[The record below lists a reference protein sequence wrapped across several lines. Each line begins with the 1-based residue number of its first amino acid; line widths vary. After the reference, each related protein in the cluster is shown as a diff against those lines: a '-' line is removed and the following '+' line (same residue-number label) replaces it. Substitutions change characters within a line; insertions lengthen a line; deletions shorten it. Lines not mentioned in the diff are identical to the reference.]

1 MNSYLVVVATGSLLL
16 LGGTVQAGVIHDRQA
31 RQNARI
37 DQGVTSGALTPH
49 EADTLFRQQRVI
61 ARSRDR
67 ALADGVMS
75 PSEARHLTREQDHAS
90 QDIYD
95 LKHNDRTW

>member
-37 DQGVTSGALTPH
+37 DQGVASGALTPH
-49 EADTLFRQQRVI
+49 EADTLFHSSESSRTRVI
-61 ARSRDR
+61 GRS
-67 ALADGVMS
+67 
-75 PSEARHLTREQDHAS
+75 PTAS
-90 QDIYD
+90 
-95 LKHNDRTW
+95 

>member
-1 MNSYLVVVATGSLLL
+1 MHRYLVVVATGSLLL

-37 DQGVTSGALTPH
+37 DQGVASGALTPH
-49 EADTLFRQQRVI
+49 ESDTLFRQQRVI

>member
-1 MNSYLVVVATGSLLL
+1 MHRYLVVLATGSLLL
-16 LGGTVQAGVIHDRQA
+16 AGSVQAGVFHDRQA

-37 DQGVTSGALTPH
+37 DQGVASGALTPH